1 MPWFESVRI
10 AVQALW
16 ANRLRSMLTMLG
28 LIIGVSATILVLAL
42 GVGTQKFLVDLFK
55 NFGTNVVV
63 IGEQRGQRTF
73 QPLTLN
79 DAQAL
84 SSQTSTIQRVAPFL
98 DQRNVRVVWQSHNT
112 SGRLFGITPEL
123 AQMLDFPI
131 IRGRFFTQRE
141 VDVRARVVILG
152 EDLSKELFM
161 AEDPLGKQVLVNAQ
175 TVKAKNSNSKNFSS
189 QNTAKDFSSKQTLV
203 GSSQSMTVIGVVRRV
218 AFGYLSPLERG
229 IMIPLPV
236 AQELLIP
243 SDTSFGRK
251 VSRIFIEAKPDENIE
266 QVTFQA
272 VNLLKRRHQVVEQSN
287 FFVGNAQEEID
298 IYNNIARGMTVFLGF
313 VAAISLL
320 VGGINIMN
328 VMLVSVKERTREI
341 GLLKALGALE
351 EDILTQFIIEAIVI
365 SMVGGVLGIGL
376 GIGLVNL
383 IAAFSPL
390 KPEITPLSMV
400 LAVGV
405 SGGVGVFFGV
415 FPAQQ
420 AAKLDPITALRT
432 E

>member
-1 MPWFESVRI
+1 V
-10 AVQALW
+10 
-16 ANRLRSMLTMLG
+16 
-28 LIIGVSATILVLAL
+28 LI
-42 GVGTQKFLVDLFK
+42 
-55 NFGTNVVV
+55 
-63 IGEQRGQRTF
+63 
-73 QPLTLN
+73 
-79 DAQAL
+79 
-84 SSQTSTIQRVAPFL
+84 
-98 DQRNVRVVWQSHNT
+98 
-112 SGRLFGITPEL
+112 
-123 AQMLDFPI
+123 
-131 IRGRFFTQRE
+131 
-141 VDVRARVVILG
+141 
-152 EDLSKELFM
+152 
-161 AEDPLGKQVLVNAQ
+161 NAQ

-376 GIGLVNL
+376 GIALVNL
-383 IAAFSPL
+383 VAAFSPL